1 MFARNS
7 FLSHPYP
14 EIKMGFKGS
23 KTVLYKECER
33 LGLTFTELMTFIEN
47 NPYAMS
53 RKVIKAFSVY
63 KKEMYTNV

>member
-1 MFARNS
+1 
-7 FLSHPYP
+7 
-14 EIKMGFKGS
+14 MGFKGA
-23 KTVLYKECER
+23 KTVLYKECES

-63 KKEMYTNV
+63 KKEMYTIG